1 MDAPRRQTH
10 DTYQN
15 QHQYQQPL
23 PVLKNEA
30 NCSSYREASSG
41 RVSERFGERQESDLI
56 KASQMLEESLR
67 QARQEEND
75 RYMRH

>member
-1 MDAPRRQTH
+1 M
-10 DTYQN
+10 
-15 QHQYQQPL
+15 
-23 PVLKNEA
+23 LKNEA